1 MTASSGTR
9 ALPGSRASCIVRP
22 VTDLRAELGSPAWR
36 EAFERRLELQA
47 KIHRLSRLR
56 SVLPDVPRFV
66 DGNRVIYLEDGEH
79 QLAWTLEVIRRARK
93 RIDLEMYIFRGDDV
107 GALVRDALVAAAE
120 RGVAVRVLFD
130 AVGASSSGMPF
141 FEALV
146 RAGGHAVE
154 FNPLAP
160 WRRRIGRFGR
170 VKSGNNPDHRKLLV
184 CDAPLSW
191 AASASEGIIDGPP
204 RDVAIRDGEKSV
216 SKNAADPR
224 ETVIAITGGRNI
236 AVEYMGRAINSGQW
250 RDGGLVAIGPVGVP
264 LARMFEAM
272 WDHAAGPAVEA
283 PPLSSD
289 PVGTIAVLPLGSQ
302 PGLTNLLQWTMSR
315 LASATRRELRI
326 SCAYFIPSLRWRR
339 GLRAVARRTDA
350 CKIVIPL
357 HNDIPVVAAASRHFL
372 GALLRG
378 GVQIYR
384 YARAV
389 LHDKSIVYDRVL
401 TVLGSSN
408 VDQRSF
414 RLNYEL
420 SVVVLDRDFAE
431 RVAAGHDRDIEAS
444 EKYTLAMWRARPLWE
459 RAFDW
464 FWSLFRNQL

>member
-1 MTASSGTR
+1 
-9 ALPGSRASCIVRP
+9 
-22 VTDLRAELGSPAWR
+22 VTDLRGELGSPAWR
-36 EAFERRLELQA
+36 VAFERRLELQA
-47 KIHRLSRLR
+47 KIHRLAQIR

-66 DGNRVIYLEDGEH
+66 DGNRVVYLQDGEH
-79 QLAWTLEVIRRARK
+79 QLAWMLEAIRRARL

-107 GALVRDALVAAAE
+107 GTLLRDALVAAAE

-130 AVGASSSGMPF
+130 SVGGASTGMPF
-141 FEALV
+141 FEPLI
-146 RAGGHAVE
+146 RAGGHAFE

-160 WRRRIGRFGR
+160 WRRRIGRLGR
-170 VKSGNNPDHRKLLV
+170 VKSGNNRDHRKLLL

-191 AASASEGIIDGPP
+191 ARNASDGIVDGPP
-204 RDVAIRDGEKSV
+204 LDVAVREGEASV
-216 SKNAADPR
+216 TEDASDPR
-224 ETVIAITGGRNI
+224 ETVIAITGGRNV
-236 AVEYMGRAINSGQW
+236 AVEYMGRAANSGQW
-250 RDGGLVAIGPVGVP
+250 RDSGLVLIGPVGVP
-264 LARMFEAM
+264 LARMFDAM
-272 WDHAAGPAVEA
+272 WAHAGGRPVEV

-289 PVGTIAVLPLGSQ
+289 AVGDIPVLPLGSQ
-302 PGLTNLLQWTMSR
+302 PGLMNLLQWTMSR
-315 LASATRRELRI
+315 LADSTRKELRI

-339 GLRAVARRTDA
+339 GLRAVARRTGS

-378 GVQIYR
+378 GVEIYR
-384 YARAV
+384 YARSV
-389 LHDKSIVYDRVL
+389 LHDKAIVYDRTL

-420 SVVVLDRDFAE
+420 SVVVLDRAFAE
-431 RVAAGHDRDIEAS
+431 RVAESHDRDIEAS
-444 EKYTLAMWRARPLWE
+444 ERYTLAMWRARPWWE
-459 RAFDW
+459 RVFDW